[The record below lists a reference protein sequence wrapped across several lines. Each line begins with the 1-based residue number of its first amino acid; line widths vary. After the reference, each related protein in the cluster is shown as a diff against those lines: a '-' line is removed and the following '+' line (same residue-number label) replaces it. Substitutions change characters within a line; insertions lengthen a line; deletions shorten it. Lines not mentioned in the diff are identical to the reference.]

1 MLQTRPP
8 RKCLVCDFCPSVR
21 DFASGFL
28 QIPPRDGH
36 PCLWLTVPTAKSVA
50 DFHRQVIAHAGL
62 TTNEGLHAAW
72 NTGLCVATGEYLC
85 FVDSDDYVENNMVE
99 VMLSYANTDDA
110 DVHVFGYWH
119 DYINTS
125 IKVSLPE
132 LIMSEDVKKNIF
144 FQNRINLRAHG
155 QVWSKLYR
163 RSFLINLGLSFC
175 HQQYPFE
182 DSIFLLFALH
192 HANRVRCHTDILY
205 HYRILSTS
213 SIHRF
218 NPLMTD
224 YINTYINRY
233 GYFVDTFF
241 NGHENSLMK
250 QVEAVEG
257 IIRITRLFNHKDSG
271 LSRSKKKEFI
281 SNRLRSEP
289 FVSAIREVP
298 IRTLPIRRGWQ
309 VLLLRFGLVN
319 VWFSLF
325 CIADSIWSKQI
336 IKRQMYD

>member
-144 FQNRINLRAHG
+144 FQNIEGERLVVYDNALQFLHRL
-155 QVWSKLYR
+155 S
-163 RSFLINLGLSFC
+163 SF
-175 HQQYPFE
+175 
-182 DSIFLLFALH
+182 
-192 HANRVRCHTDILY
+192 
-205 HYRILSTS
+205 
-213 SIHRF
+213 
-218 NPLMTD
+218 
-224 YINTYINRY
+224 
-233 GYFVDTFF
+233 
-241 NGHENSLMK
+241 
-250 QVEAVEG
+250 
-257 IIRITRLFNHKDSG
+257 ITRRAVWTPPA
-271 LSRSKKKEFI
+271 RSK
-281 SNRLRSEP
+281 SSVCWP
-289 FVSAIREVP
+289 
-298 IRTLPIRRGWQ
+298 G
-309 VLLLRFGLVN
+309 
-319 VWFSLF
+319 
-325 CIADSIWSKQI
+325 
-336 IKRQMYD
+336 